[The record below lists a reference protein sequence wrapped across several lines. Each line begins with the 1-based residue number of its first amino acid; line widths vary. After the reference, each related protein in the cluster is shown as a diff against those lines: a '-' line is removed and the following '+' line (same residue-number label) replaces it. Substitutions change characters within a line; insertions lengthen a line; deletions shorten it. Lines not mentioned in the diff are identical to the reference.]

1 MEIECN
7 SAVLLTW
14 LVPVTGNGT
23 SLPLK
28 WMHLK
33 ECEEWYLQE
42 EGCGFRILKELMLLE
57 NAFT

>member
-7 SAVLLTW
+7 GAVLLTW

-33 ECEEWYLQE
+33 ECEDWYLQE
-42 EGCGFRILKELMLLE
+42 EGCGFSILKELMLLE
-57 NAFT
+57 